1 MTTTAPPP
9 LRRRHRGRL
18 ALAVIVPAVLLAG
31 LVGCGQEA
39 RRSGTV
45 VPGGDPER
53 GATLIRTYGCG
64 SCHTVDGVDGADG
77 LVGPPLTGFGR
88 RTYIAGELPNGAEN
102 LQRWIRHPKQ
112 VEPGT
117 AMPDLG
123 VSSTD
128 ARDLA
133 AFLLESR

>member
-1 MTTTAPPP
+1 MSTRPTRVRPP
-9 LRRRHRGRL
+9 HRGRL
-18 ALAVIVPAVLLAG
+18 ALAVIVPSVVLAAA
-31 LVGCGQEA
+31 VGCGQEA
-39 RRSGTV
+39 RRSGAV
-45 VPGGDPER
+45 VPGGDPDR
-53 GATLIRTYGCG
+53 GARLIQTYGCG

-102 LQRWIRHPKQ
+102 LQRWIRHPQ
-112 VEPGT
+112 EVEPGT

-133 AFLLESR
+133 AFLLGSR